1 MEDIIDDDML
11 LDGGMHLLNNMLPRT
26 NRKKSPSG
34 EAGFSGLSGEGVQ
47 QIDCVKK
54 VADECF
60 DLNQFISKMDELVY
74 S

>member
-1 MEDIIDDDML
+1 ML

-34 EAGFSGLSGEGVQ
+34 KAGFGGLGGEGEAQ

-60 DLNQFISKMDELVY
+60 DLN
-74 S
+74 